1 MAGATT
7 TTIDAILK
15 DDYLGP
21 MRESITEANVLWNQF
36 QQNAEDVY
44 GRKAIIPIHRGRNA
58 GTGSYVE
65 GGTLPAAG
73 AQKYS
78 DAIYTMTNLAG
89 RMQITGQAIE
99 QSKSD
104 RGAFARGL
112 QRELDSLVDDFIN
125 DINRIM
131 EGDATGQLCLANGA
145 GVATVTLVID
155 TPGSN
160 FLLEDQIIVIG
171 TAPAVKI
178 ASVDSDL
185 QVTLAAARTWSDNDI
200 VKKEGAAETDGLG
213 SIVAATGT
221 IGTISATG
229 NLWWQSYVK
238 DGAAAAISLALIQ
251 DITTGVEK
259 RTNKKPDFYV
269 SDFTQRDKVA
279 ALLVATQNFVNTTEL
294 KGGFTTM
301 TVNGLPWIADKDHTP
316 QRVEA
321 LTKKHFNRF
330 QNTEMGWMDGDGN
343 ILSRVTDKDAYEA
356 TFKLYWAFGVDNRR
370 NHGLLKNIAA

>member
-21 MRESITEANVLWNQF
+21 MRSAITEANVLWNQF
-36 QQNAEDVY
+36 EQNSEDVY

-58 GTGSYVE
+58 GTGSYAE
-65 GGTLPAAG
+65 GGALPAAG

-99 QSKSD
+99 QSKTD

-131 EGDATGQLCLANGA
+131 ESDATGQLALANGA
-145 GVATVTLVID
+145 GVGTVTLIVD
-155 TPGSN
+155 NPGTN
-160 FLLEDQIIVIG
+160 FMMEDQIIVIG
-171 TAPAVKI
+171 AAPAVKI
-178 ASVDSDL
+178 ATVDSDT
-185 QVTLAAARTWSDNDI
+185 QVTLAAARSWSDNDVI
-200 VKKEGAAETDGLG
+200 IKEGAAETNGLG
-213 SIVAATGT
+213 NLVLNTGT
-221 IGTISATG
+221 VGGVSATG
-229 NLWWQSYVK
+229 NLWWQSYLK
-238 DGAAAAISLALIQ
+238 DAAAVSITLALIQ

-269 SDFTQRDKVA
+269 SDFAQRDKVA
-279 ALLVATQNFVNTTEL
+279 ALLVAIQQIVNSTEL

-301 TVNGLPWIADKDHTP
+301 TVNGLPWIADKDATA
-316 QRVEA
+316 QKVRA

-343 ILSRVTDKDAYEA
+343 TLSRVTDKDAYEA
-356 TFKLYWAFGVDNRR
+356 TYKLYWAFGVDNRR
-370 NHGLLKNIAA
+370 NHAVLTNLAA

>member
-21 MRESITEANVLWNQF
+21 MRESITEANVLYNQF
-36 QQNAEDVY
+36 TENAEDVY
-44 GRKAIIPIHRGRNA
+44 GRRAIIPIHRGRNA
-58 GTGSYVE
+58 GTGSYTE
-65 GGTLPAAG
+65 GGLLPAAG
-73 AQKYS
+73 SQKYS

-99 QSKSD
+99 QSKTD

-125 DINRIM
+125 DINRVM
-131 EGDATGQLCLANGA
+131 ESDGTGQLCLANGA
-145 GVATVTLVID
+145 GAGTATLTVD

-160 FLLEDQIIVIG
+160 FLLEDQVIVIG
-171 TAPAVKI
+171 TAAAVRI
-178 ASVDSDL
+178 ASVDSDT
-185 QVTLAAARTWSDNDI
+185 QVTLAALRTWSDNDVI
-200 VKKEGAAETDGLG
+200 KKDGASETDGLQ
-213 SIVAATGT
+213 SLVNNTGT
-221 IGTISATG
+221 VGTISPTG
-229 NLWWQSYVK
+229 NLWWQSYIK
-238 DGAAAAISLALIQ
+238 DGGAAAISLALVQ
-251 DITTGVEK
+251 DITSGVEK
-259 RTNKKPDFYV
+259 RTNRKPDFYV

-279 ALLVATQNFVNTTEL
+279 ALMVATQNFVNTTEL

-301 TVNGLPWIADKDHTP
+301 TLNGLPWIADKDHTP
-316 QRVEA
+316 QVVEA
-321 LTKKHFNRF
+321 ITKKHFNRF
-330 QNTEMGWMDGDGN
+330 QNTPMGWMDADGN

-370 NHGLLKNIAA
+370 NHGKLKNIAA